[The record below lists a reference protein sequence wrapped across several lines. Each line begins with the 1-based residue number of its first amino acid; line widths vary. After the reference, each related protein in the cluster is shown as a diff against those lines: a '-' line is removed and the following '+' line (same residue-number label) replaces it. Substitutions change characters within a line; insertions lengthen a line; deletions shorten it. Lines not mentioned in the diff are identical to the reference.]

1 MRRIGKRVAS
11 SLIMA
16 ALLAGVASAL
26 TLAIGDPISG
36 RRELVGVIASL
47 LAYLPISIFIN
58 FIVGIPASLILR
70 RLHLVRWYFWMPL
83 AIILAPHRSNRL
95 EWK

>member
-36 RRELVGVIASL
+36 RRGLVGAIASL
-47 LAYLPISIFIN
+47 LAYL
-58 FIVGIPASLILR
+58 
-70 RLHLVRWYFWMPL
+70 
-83 AIILAPHRSNRL
+83 RSPFL
-95 EWK
+95 L

>member
-36 RRELVGVIASL
+36 RRGLVGAIASL
-47 LAYLPISIFIN
+47 LAYLRSPFLLTLSSTS
-58 FIVGIPASLILR
+58 P
-70 RLHLVRWYFWMPL
+70 RL
-83 AIILAPHRSNRL
+83 
-95 EWK
+95 